1 MECCRLRSEM
11 NDRTAIGRVARLVGI
26 EPSYRDALG
35 QTRRVS
41 DDTLLALIGAFGLP
55 VDPAPALDVLAE
67 EERRAPLGVG
77 PVHFV
82 RAEAVH
88 PALVLRLPDDCREIS
103 WSCRLENGERRSG
116 QPVMVSG
123 RGGERFSMPLP
134 AGLPIGYHRLDLAA
148 GGVMAQ
154 LCLIVAP
161 ARCHLPV
168 ELGPGAR
175 SWGLTCQLYGLRSAR
190 NWGMGDFTD
199 LAMFARAT
207 GSCAAV
213 TLGVNPL
220 HALFAAEPLHI
231 SPYSPSSRIWLDYLY
246 IDVTAVPGFSDDK
259 TAHAVVE
266 SSWFGLTRATA
277 RSSEVIDYGAVAACK
292 RPVLE
297 ALFRRFK
304 MHDLGGDC
312 TATSHLGQAFRDF
325 QRCSGRSLADFAV
338 FEALDEQYRRDNQT
352 LGWHSWPLSMR
363 NPRSPEV
370 ADFANTNR
378 DRIEFFQF
386 LQWEADRQ
394 LAAAAVAGREAGLSL
409 GLYRD
414 LAVGVDPNGAEAW
427 ADPELVAPG
436 AAIGAPPDAFN
447 RAGQNWGLAPV
458 SPLVLRRQG
467 FAPFIASLRANMR
480 HAGILRID
488 HVMSLNRLFWIPSG
502 MDATLGAYVSYPFD
516 NLLRLVALESQR
528 NGCAVIGEDLGTVPP
543 GFRETMQ
550 SADILSY
557 RVLAFER
564 RQDGGFVP
572 PAEYPALAAA
582 SAATHDLAT
591 LKGFWLG
598 NDLAWRRRLDL
609 YPDAEAAEIDA
620 DQRHRDRYLLL
631 EALVAAGL
639 LTPERLTQFLSDS
652 GEPIFTTELRDAIL
666 TYLARS
672 CGRLML
678 VQTEDVSGEEEQ
690 ANLPGTTDAHP
701 NWRRRL
707 TRTLDEIAGGSD
719 LQRVARLCA
728 EGRRRS
734 PRRSTGA

>member
-1 MECCRLRSEM
+1 
-11 NDRTAIGRVARLVGI
+11 
-26 EPSYRDALG
+26 
-35 QTRRVS
+35 
-41 DDTLLALIGAFGLP
+41 LAK
-55 VDPAPALDVLAE
+55 

-77 PVHFV
+77 PVHLV
-82 RAEAVH
+82 RAEAAH

-116 QPVMVSG
+116 PPVVVAG

-134 AGLPIGYHRLDLAA
+134 AGLPTGYHRLELEAD
-148 GGVMAQ
+148 GVTAQ
-154 LCLIVAP
+154 LALIVAP

-207 GSCAAV
+207 GSCAAA
-213 TLGVNPL
+213 TLGINPL

-231 SPYSPSSRIWLDYLY
+231 SPYSPSSRVWLDYLY
-246 IDVTAVPGFSDDK
+246 IDVTAMPGFPDDK
-259 TAHAVVE
+259 TVQALVE
-266 SSWFGLTRATA
+266 SGGFGLTRAAA
-277 RSSEVIDYGAVAACK
+277 RSSGVIDYGAVAACK
-292 RPVLE
+292 VPVLE
-297 ALFRRFK
+297 ALFRRFQ
-304 MHDLGGDC
+304 MRDLGEVR
-312 TATSHLGQAFRDF
+312 TAKSDLGQAFRDF
-325 QRCSGRSLADFAV
+325 QRSGGRSLADFAV
-338 FEALDEQYRRDNQT
+338 FEALDEHYRRDSGT
-352 LGWHSWPLSMR
+352 LGWRSWPLSLR
-363 NPRSPEV
+363 YPRSPET
-370 ADFANTNR
+370 ADFASTHR
-378 DRIEFFQF
+378 DRVEFFQF

-394 LAAAAVAGREAGLSL
+394 LAAAAAAGCEAGLSL

-427 ADPELVAPG
+427 ADQQLVAPG
-436 AAIGAPPDAFN
+436 ATIGAPPDAFN
-447 RAGQNWGLAPV
+447 RAGQNWGLAPFN
-458 SPLVLRRQG
+458 PLALRRQG

-502 MDATLGAYVSYPFD
+502 MEATLGAYVSYPFD
-516 NLLRLVALESQR
+516 DLLSLVALESQR
-528 NGCAVIGEDLGTVPP
+528 NGCAVIGEDLGTVPV
-543 GFRETMQ
+543 GFREKMQ

-557 RVLAFER
+557 RVLVFER

-609 YPDAEAAEIDA
+609 YPNAEAAEMDA
-620 DQRHRDRYLLL
+620 NERSRDRYLLL
-631 EALVAAGL
+631 EALVGEGL
-639 LTPERLTQFLSDS
+639 LAPERPGQFLSGS
-652 GEPIFTTELRDAIL
+652 GEPIFTTELGDAIL

-672 CGRLML
+672 RARLML
-678 VQTEDVSGEEEQ
+678 VQTEDVVGECEQ

-707 TRTLDEIAGGSD
+707 SRTLDEIVGGSD
-719 LQRVARLCA
+719 FHRLATLCA
-728 EGRRRS
+728 AGRLRS
-734 PRRSTGA
+734 ASR